1 MQLSELVAL
10 RTPGQIPTLDAR
22 IDRTHSNVPRHTLTA
37 VAEIPSHVRRDI
49 DGLLRSM
56 SASTHEVEFRRGL
69 MAHMLEQ
76 GYDAKLRRSVLAQA
90 LDQFRKARS
99 ASSLQPTLTLRQGSN
114 LPNLGWDAGYTTST
128 ERARGDEDLERSARG
143 GKYHR
148 RISKPDGKHVYV
160 YNPSRYERRHDAHVD
175 GRELQKRNL
184 KDKLLKLL
192 DKAGNDGCAP
202 DHFAE
207 HVQRHGAKTVAEVLR
222 EIDVDHSSGRIKR
235 KTTQLVAKAEVMPV
249 ASSAGAGGGAP
260 SPKKL
265 PPGTRRVWHNRIVE
279 RMPDD
284 KWHVVGHVAGLEDP
298 HAVPQLHPNEID
310 PAHREE
316 LANKIR
322 ELIAE
327 KKGGN
332 HA

>member
-1 MQLSELVAL
+1 VQLSELVAL

-76 GYDAKLRRSVLAQA
+76 GYDAKLRRSILAQA

-160 YNPSRYERRHDAHVD
+160 YNPNRYERRHDAHVD

-235 KTTQLVAKAEVMPV
+235 KRANNPFRQREKGIF
-249 ASSAGAGGGAP
+249 ASCACGLS
-260 SPKKL
+260 
-265 PPGTRRVWHNRIVE
+265 
-279 RMPDD
+279 
-284 KWHVVGHVAGLEDP
+284 VVSEVAGYCSCHAGSLEGLNSFIFESGIIP
-298 HAVPQLHPNEID
+298 ILTFWP
-310 PAHREE
+310 
-316 LANKIR
+316 IR
-322 ELIAE
+322 S
-327 KKGGN
+327 K
-332 HA
+332 